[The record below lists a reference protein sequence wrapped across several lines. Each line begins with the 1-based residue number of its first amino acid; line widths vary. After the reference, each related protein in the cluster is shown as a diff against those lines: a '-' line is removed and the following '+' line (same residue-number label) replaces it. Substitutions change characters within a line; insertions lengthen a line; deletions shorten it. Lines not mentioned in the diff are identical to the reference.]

1 MHRKIIPDLVESER
15 PKGNGRVCCLRGDTV
30 AREAA
35 VAMMEMN
42 VAAVAVVDDGDRL
55 VGIVTERDLTRRVMA
70 SQRDPE
76 TVALAEI
83 MTANPQTLHPSD
95 NAMDA
100 LTTMRD
106 GRYRHLPVVDEDGFA
121 VAMISIRHIYAA
133 VKLELEEDVRLR
145 DQYISGESYGART

>member
-1 MHRKIIPDLVESER
+1 MHRKIIPDLVESEH
-15 PKGNGRVCCLRGDTV
+15 PKGNGRVCCLRGDTA

-35 VAMMEMN
+35 VAMMETN
-42 VAAVAVVDDGDRL
+42 VAAVAVIGEDDRL

-76 TVALAEI
+76 KVMLSEI
-83 MTANPQTLHPSD
+83 MTANPQTLRPGD
-95 NAMDA
+95 AAMDA
-100 LTTMRD
+100 LTIMRD
-106 GRYRHLPVVDEDGFA
+106 GRYRHLPVVDDDGFV

-145 DQYISGESYGART
+145 DQYISGESYGARA

>member
-1 MHRKIIPDLVESER
+1 MQHKIIPDIVLEQ
-15 PKGNGRVCCLRGDTV
+15 KVCELPQGGTV
-30 AREAA
+30 YEAA
-35 VAMMEMN
+35 KEMFEAN
-42 VAAVAVVDDGDRL
+42 VAAIVVTDKSGKL

-145 DQYISGESYGART
+145 DQYISGESYGARA

>member
-1 MHRKIIPDLVESER
+1 MHRKIIPDLVERER
-15 PKGNGRVCCLRGDTV
+15 PKGNGRVCCLGENTL

-42 VAAVAVVDDGDRL
+42 VAAVAVTGEDERL

-70 SQRDPE
+70 SRRDPD
-76 TVALAEI
+76 TVVLAEI
-83 MTANPQTLHPSD
+83 MTADPQTLRPGD

-100 LTTMRD
+100 LTIMRD
-106 GRYRHLPVVDEDGFA
+106 GHYRHLPVVDDDRFA

-145 DQYISGESYGART
+145 EQYIAGESYGARA